1 MTCCTEPMPKA
12 YVIVDMNVTDP
23 EKYKGYVALAGP
35 SVEAGGGRFI
45 VRGGATEVLEG
56 DRQPNRTVILEFPD
70 MDAAR
75 SWYNSPALHRGSG
88 CPRRRRRRLLHR
100 RRGRLT
106 GIAMGGPLPTSSG
119 GRRSRNWRSSSRS

>member
-1 MTCCTEPMPKA
+1 MPKA

-45 VRGGATEVLEG
+45 VRGGATDVLEG
-56 DRQPNRTVILEFPD
+56 DRVPNRIIILEFPD

-75 SWYNSPALHRGSG
+75 AWYASPAYTEARAARDGAATGSF
-88 CPRRRRRRLLHR
+88 
-100 RRGRLT
+100 
-106 GIAMGGPLPTSSG
+106 IAVEGV
-119 GRRSRNWRSSSRS
+119 